1 MGPNRAE
8 TGKKRQF
15 LLWAARTTTRAEKMM
30 FVGLN
35 TGKSFFGFF
44 VFEEKIAKTLD
55 KRRIN
60 FHFFQNSL
68 FMKFF
73 SQLSE
78 KTWNLGILC
87 ITTSAVFLNIRNL

>member
-1 MGPNRAE
+1 MELYRAE
-8 TGKKRQF
+8 IDEKRRF
-15 LLWAARTTTRAEKMM
+15 LLWAARTTTRAEKKM

-35 TGKSFFGFF
+35 TGKLFFGFF
-44 VFEEKIAKTLD
+44 VFEEKMPKTLD
-55 KRRIN
+55 KRLIN
-60 FHFFQNSL
+60 FYFFQNSF

-87 ITTSAVFLNIRNL
+87 ITTSAVFFNIQNL